1 MDSIP
6 KIELGLACRT
16 GTELDKE
23 ELAVAVTECCP
34 PRRMRMPL
42 STVNP
47 WRLPYTPA
55 SLRVSAH
62 LVFMHALSR
71 LEIITIYSNYYPQ
84 LLVMLHSNKT
94 TRIAMYV
101 RIALDSPPI

>member
-47 WRLPYTPA
+47 WRLPYTGVA
-55 SLRVSAH
+55 AGVSSPRI
-62 LVFMHALSR
+62 HAR
-71 LEIITIYSNYYPQ
+71 TQQTRDNTIYSNYYP
-84 LLVMLHSNKT
+84 
-94 TRIAMYV
+94 
-101 RIALDSPPI
+101 